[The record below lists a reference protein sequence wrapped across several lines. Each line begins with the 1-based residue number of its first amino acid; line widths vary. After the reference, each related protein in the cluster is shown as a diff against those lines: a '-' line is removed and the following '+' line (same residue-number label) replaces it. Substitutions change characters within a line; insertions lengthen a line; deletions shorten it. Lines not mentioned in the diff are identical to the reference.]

1 MTGVPDYEF
10 DVAPSFAGEDRAKVL
25 PIVRR
30 LEELGV
36 RVFYDEDHTA
46 ALWGVNLV
54 DQLPEIYGKRARY
67 VLLFASEHYVVKR
80 WPNVERQAAQARA
93 LEEAGEFLLPIRL
106 DDTEVPGLPSTVA
119 YLDLRR
125 HSVEQVA
132 QTFVQKLALAKHKPA
147 FTDPALVT
155 AEAVAALLEE
165 RPRGW
170 EYLLYTGVVSRGLRE
185 LDDKYR
191 EHFLRYAPRNGTVEH
206 GSGIDLIR
214 DRNVE
219 LSEII
224 KVAVETRFAT
234 DVQEAAF
241 GTAGVAGDPQRIIH
255 FGKLF
260 VQTFDE
266 ILEWAR
272 SIHGTSYAHEQAR
285 IAARVQA
292 RFADQ
297 QLLAMRAVVEDL
309 RKGAGTLAE
318 RVTTGQKISTSPQD
332 HLEHFDFD
340 AMIPLVFEVDP
351 ELENE
356 FMAALSKLSG

>member
-1 MTGVPDYEF
+1 MPDYEF

-46 ALWGVNLV
+46 KLWGSNLV

-67 VLLFASEHYVVKR
+67 VLMFASKHYVAKK
-80 WPNVERQAAQARA
+80 WTNVERQAAQARA
-93 LEEAGEFLLPIRL
+93 LEEAGEYLLPIRL
-106 DDTEVPGLPSTVA
+106 DETEVPGLPSTVA

-125 HSVEQVA
+125 HSVEEIA
-132 QTFVQKLALAKHKPA
+132 QTFVQKLALAQHKPA
-147 FTDPALVT
+147 FTGPALVT
-155 AEAVAALLEE
+155 AEAVAALLDD

-170 EYLLYTGVVSRGLRE
+170 EYLLYIGVVSRGLRE

-191 EHFLRYAPRNGTVEH
+191 EHFLRYAPRNGRVEH
-206 GSGIDLIR
+206 GSGIELIR
-214 DRNVE
+214 DRNVQ

-224 KVAVETRFAT
+224 KVAIETRFAT
-234 DVQEAAF
+234 SVQEAAF
-241 GTAGVAGDPQRIIH
+241 GAPGVDGDSQRIIH

-272 SIHGTSYAHEQAR
+272 AIHGTSYALEQAR

-292 RFADQ
+292 RFADR

-309 RKGAGTLAE
+309 RKVAGTLAE
-318 RVTTGQKISTSPQD
+318 RVTIGEKISTSPQD
-332 HLEHFDFD
+332 HLQDFD
-340 AMIPLVFEVDP
+340 INMPLVFEVDP
-351 ELENE
+351 ELEDE
-356 FMAALSKLSG
+356 FRQALDRLSG